1 MKPEL
6 EIANILNN
14 RHTEEDLIINEAIK
28 VVIIENL
35 DAEANPANSGTF
47 IEARE
52 AIIKQQN
59 PVLHL
64 DEPEPEKCLEDI
76 ILKWCH
82 NYLDVFTEKEQL
94 IYHCTNYRTIILI

>member
-6 EIANILNN
+6 EIADTLNN

-47 IEARE
+47 IEAR
-52 AIIKQQN
+52 
-59 PVLHL
+59 
-64 DEPEPEKCLEDI
+64 
-76 ILKWCH
+76 
-82 NYLDVFTEKEQL
+82 
-94 IYHCTNYRTIILI
+94 